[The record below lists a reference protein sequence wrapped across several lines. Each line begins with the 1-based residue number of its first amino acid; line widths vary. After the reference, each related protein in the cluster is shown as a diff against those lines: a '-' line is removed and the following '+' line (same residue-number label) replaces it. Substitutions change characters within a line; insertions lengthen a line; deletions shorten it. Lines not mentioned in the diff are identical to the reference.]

1 MKRLRKFLL
10 ILSVFSVLLF
20 ATACGIGQ
28 NKPVQTEDFAMGT
41 IIDQKVYGG
50 QAQKASTE
58 VSQKIKDLDALLT
71 ISKPG
76 GDINKLNDN
85 AGRGYVELNPETISI
100 LKSARKISDLSSGAA
115 LNITVA
121 PLVKEWG
128 IGTDHPQ
135 VPTPETIKRLLSL
148 ANYRDVEI
156 DEATNR
162 ARLLKAGEM
171 VDLGGIAKGYAGD
184 AAIEIYKKNG
194 VTSAFANLGGN
205 VVVLGNKPDGTPWSV
220 GIQNPR
226 APNGSIVGVVHV
238 TDKAVVTSGDYQRY
252 FTQDGKRY
260 CHILDPHTGYPADS
274 GLMSVTIITS
284 SSTDADAL
292 SKAFVLG
299 LDKGIELVRRYG
311 KAEAIFI
318 TNDKKIYVTPG
329 LQGNFQLEDETHEY
343 TYVQKG

>member
-1 MKRLRKFLL
+1 MKNLRNILL
-10 ILSVFSVLLF
+10 IISVITVLLF
-20 ATACGIGQ
+20 TTACGISQ
-28 NKPVQTEDFAMGT
+28 NEPVQTENFAMGT
-41 IIDQKVYGG
+41 IIDQKVYGA
-50 QAQKASTE
+50 QAQKASIE
-58 VSQKIKDLDALLT
+58 VSQKIKDLDNLLT
-71 ISKPG
+71 ISRPG

-85 AGRGYVELNPETISI
+85 AGKGYVELNPETISI
-100 LKSARKISDLSSGAA
+100 LKSARRISDLSSGAA
-115 LNITVA
+115 LDITVA

-128 IGTDHPQ
+128 IGTEHPK
-135 VPTPETIKRLLSL
+135 VPSPETIERLLPL
-148 ANYRDVEI
+148 INYRDVEI
-156 DEATNR
+156 DEAANQV
-162 ARLLKAGEM
+162 RLLKTGEM

-184 AAIEIYKKNG
+184 AALEIYKKNG

-226 APNGSIVGVVHV
+226 AQNGTIVGVVHV
-238 TDKAVVTSGDYQRY
+238 ADKAVVTSGDYQRY

-274 GLMSVTIITS
+274 GLMSVTVVTS

-299 LDKGIELVRRYG
+299 LDKGMELVQRYG
-311 KAEAIFI
+311 KADAIFI

-343 TYVQKG
+343 TVVQKG

>member
-1 MKRLRKFLL
+1 MKKRRNILL
-10 ILSVFSVLLF
+10 IISVICILLF
-20 ATACGIGQ
+20 TTACGIGQ
-28 NKPVQTEDFAMGT
+28 NEPVQTEDFAMGT

-50 QAQKASTE
+50 QAQKASAE

-71 ISKPG
+71 ISQPG
-76 GDINKLNDN
+76 GDVNKLNDN
-85 AGRGYVELNPETISI
+85 AGKGYVELNSETISI

-115 LNITVA
+115 LDITVA
-121 PLVKEWG
+121 PLVKAWG
-128 IGTDHPQ
+128 IGTEHAQ
-135 VPTPETIKRLLSL
+135 VPAPETIKRLLPL
-148 ANYRDVEI
+148 VNYRDVEI
-156 DEATNR
+156 DETANR

-184 AAIEIYKKNG
+184 AALEIYKKNG

-226 APNGSIVGVVHV
+226 AQNGTIVGVVHV

-274 GLMSVTIITS
+274 GLMSVTIVTS

-292 SKAFVLG
+292 SKAFILG
-299 LDKGIELVRRYG
+299 LDKGMDLVQRYG